1 MDFERESDGAI
12 MPDINLNETLTLTS
26 DKQGVTEW
34 LIERKTNTGSGYG
47 AYSTLKNY
55 ECPSSNVGEIEV
67 YVFSVTDDTIISP
80 LKNGDKLMYRCTP
93 NGNDSGMG
101 AAWESAEY
109 NVVVVESTTSKQESM
124 ALANWN
130 AL

>member
-1 MDFERESDGAI
+1 

-34 LIERKTNTGSGYG
+34 LIERKEDTGSGYG

-55 ECPSSNVGEIEV
+55 ECPSSNVNEIEV
-67 YVFSVTDDTIISP
+67 YVFAATDDTITSP
-80 LKNGDKLMYRCTP
+80 TFKEGDRVMYRCTP
-93 NGNDSGMG
+93 NGNDAGMG

-109 NVVVVESTTSKQESM
+109 NVVVVDSTAVQQQPM
-124 ALANWN
+124 ALANG
-130 AL
+130 LMM